1 MKSTLK
7 FTSVILL
14 AGTFIIAMP
23 SCKKRKLNRST
34 DSAQDDAVAQSAFD
48 DVFHVT
54 DEAASDENGVNKI
67 SSYSFGS
74 CATVTLTP
82 DLPDT
87 TFPKTMIVDFG
98 STNCTGNDGVNRR
111 GKIKAVFTG
120 KYRDAG
126 TVITV
131 TPDNYYVNDYKVEGT
146 KTITNKGKNSAGNT
160 NYDIDVSGTVT
171 TPTNDKITWESN
183 RNREWIAGESTTFL
197 TDGLSGIFDD
207 VYSITGTG
215 GGINRNGRA
224 YTLTITKA
232 LIYQVGCRWIK
243 EGTIDLEPEDLKKR
257 VIDFGSRTESCNND
271 ATVTIDGKTYNIK
284 MR

>member
-1 MKSTLK
+1 MKLTVKL
-7 FTSVILL
+7 TSIILISGACL
-14 AGTFIIAMP
+14 IAV

-34 DSAQDDAVAQSAFD
+34 DTSQDDAVAQAAFD

-54 DEAASDENGVNKI
+54 DEAASDESGVNKTA
-67 SSYSFGS
+67 SYSFGS
-74 CATVTLTP
+74 CATVTLSP

-87 TFPKTMIVDFG
+87 TFPKTLTVDFG
-98 STNCTGNDGVNRR
+98 STNCTGNDGVERR
-111 GKIKAVFTG
+111 GKIVAVFTG

-131 TPDNYYVNDYKVEGT
+131 TPTNYYVNDYKVEGT
-146 KTITNKGKNSAGNT
+146 KTITNNGRNSAGNI
-160 NYDIDVSGTVT
+160 NFDIDVDGKVT
-171 TPTNDKITWESN
+171 TPTNDEITWESN
-183 RNREWIAGESTTFL
+183 RNREWIEGEGTTFL

-224 YTLTITKA
+224 YTLTVTKP
-232 LIYQVGCRWIK
+232 LIFQVGCRWLK
-243 EGTIDLEPEDLKKR
+243 EGTIELEPEDLKKR
-257 VIDFGSRTESCNND
+257 VIDFGDRNETCNND
-271 ATVTIDGKTYNIK
+271 ATVTIDKKTYNIK